1 MESTPFGW
9 ELLFPLE
16 FLALH
21 FTPAYYGLGIP
32 HGDGSAVVLIPG
44 LAGLDEYM
52 LEMYLWLDRI
62 GYRPY
67 FSGVGLMADCPQRL
81 TQKVYE
87 TIGKAFVET
96 GRRVHIIGHSL
107 GGIFARSAAVRWPE
121 QVASVITLGSPFRG
135 LVAHKLVFTI
145 GGLVQ
150 NLIHQRDPKLP
161 AVCGTSRCCCS
172 FGRSLTR
179 RWPKSVRQTAVFS
192 AIDGLVDWRY
202 CLTGKKVVD
211 IEVQSSHLGMVI
223 NPEVYEQIA
232 RRLVPAVQTRSGA
245 KPKPRTKRS
254 HKK

>member
-1 MESTPFGW
+1 M
-9 ELLFPLE
+9 FPLE
-16 FLALH
+16 FLVLH

-81 TQKVYE
+81 SEKLHE

-107 GGIFARSAAVRWPE
+107 GGIFARSAVVRWPE
-121 QVASVITLGSPFRG
+121 QIASVITLGSPFRG
-135 LVAHKLVFTI
+135 LVAHKLVFTV
-145 GGLVQ
+145 GGLVHS
-150 NLIHQRDPKLP
+150 LIHQRDPKLP
-161 AVCGTSRCCCS
+161 AVCGTSRCCCC

-179 RWPKSVRQTAVFS
+179 QWPKSVRQTAVFS
-192 AIDGLVDWRY
+192 TIDGLVDWRF
-202 CLTGKKVVD
+202 CLTGKKGVD
-211 IEVQSSHLGMVI
+211 VEVWSSHLGMVI

-232 RRLVPAVQTRSGA
+232 RHLALTVRIGLEA
-245 KPKPRTKRS
+245 KPKPRSKHSR
-254 HKK
+254 KK